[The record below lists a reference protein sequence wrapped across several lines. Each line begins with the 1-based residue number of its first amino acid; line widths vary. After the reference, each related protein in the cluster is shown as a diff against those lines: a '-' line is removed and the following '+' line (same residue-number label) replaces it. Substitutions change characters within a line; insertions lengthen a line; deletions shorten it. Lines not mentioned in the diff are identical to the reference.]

1 MHSLRVQIFS
11 FIAAILLI
19 LLLLLNTYP
28 MTSSRDMVF
37 EEKHSAMSSQAT
49 VIASSLSGLDRLTKE
64 SVAEVLRILDIGGYA
79 RTGVTDAGS
88 SCMTT
93 GAPSMRTPTLKSC
106 SSRSP
111 ENASSARCL
120 PAKPSPAAS
129 RCPFTGRV
137 RPWAH
142 CTSMNTTRSGRR

>member
-79 RTGVTDAGS
+79 RTVVTDADGLVLYDDGGTVDEDTDIGS
-88 SCMTT
+88 YK
-93 GAPSMRTPTLKSC
+93 RQ
-106 SSRSP
+106 
-111 ENASSARCL
+111 
-120 PAKPSPAAS
+120 
-129 RCPFTGRV
+129 
-137 RPWAH
+137 
-142 CTSMNTTRSGRR
+142 SG